1 MPVLS
6 GKVRTLDDINVEEKT
21 VLLRLDINCPL
32 GEKGEL
38 LDTTRIRAAV
48 PTVQELSERNAKVV
62 ILAHQGRNGKKDCV
76 SLEAHGQALSQILG
90 EPVKFLKN
98 PAGYSEEIGKAQWGD
113 ILLLENQRFEKDEE
127 KELSPDEHANSPF
140 VLSLAKIADVFVNDA
155 FSAAHRSQRSLV
167 GFCPLMPSAV
177 GRVMEKE
184 LSALEKLSSPEK
196 PSLFIFGGAK
206 VEGVSDLVE
215 NLLSGGKADKILLGG
230 LTGLAFVLAS
240 GHSLGPTD
248 SVLQKELSLEEMG
261 KLAGLLE
268 KYPLRIIVPSDHSIE
283 KDGSWKAV
291 VSALPTQY
299 PIYDIGPE
307 TQNQFRAEIAVAR
320 TIFLSGPLGL
330 FEKDGF
336 SEGTKAVLEAI
347 SKRTLEGA
355 HTVIGGGH
363 TNAAIEK
370 LGFSGK
376 FTYQSTGGGALETFI
391 TGGRM
396 PVLDALENSF
406 KG

>member
-6 GKVRTLDDINVEEKT
+6 GKVKTLDDINVEEKT

-38 LDTTRIRAAV
+38 LDTTRIRAAL

-76 SLEAHGQALSQILG
+76 TLEAHGKALSQILG
-90 EPVKFLKN
+90 EEVVFVRNASDLQGALENAK
-98 PAGYSEEIGKAQWGD
+98 WGAV
-113 ILLLENQRFEKDEE
+113 LLLENQRFEKDEE

-140 VLSLAKIADVFVNDA
+140 ILSLAKLGDLFVNDA

-184 LSALEKLSSPEK
+184 LENLEKLANPEK

-215 NLLSGGKADKILLGG
+215 KLLSGGKADKILLGG

-261 KLAGLLE
+261 KLAELLE
-268 KYPLRIIVPSDHSIE
+268 KYPLRIILPSDHSIE
-283 KDGSWKAV
+283 KDGWKAV
-291 VSALPTQY
+291 VSVVPTQY

-307 TQNQFRAEIAVAR
+307 TQKQFGAEIAVAR

-336 SEGTKAVLEAI
+336 SEGTKAALEAI
-347 SKRTLEGA
+347 SKRTLDGA